1 MAGSIRRRG
10 ANTWELTVDLGRDPV
25 TGRRQRRFESFNGT
39 KKAAQQRLTE
49 LLSTR
54 DRGIDIQPT
63 KVTLAEYLARWLTD
77 YAAVSVAPST
87 LARYRIA
94 IDKHISAHLGSRLLA
109 ELRPMDIQ
117 RLHSMCLGEKLSP
130 RTVVQHHRIVREA
143 LKHAVLWQLIPTNA
157 ADAVS
162 PPRFERAELAV
173 LDAPGV
179 LKLLRRAEGSFLH
192 PMVFLAVHT
201 GARSGE
207 ILALRWSDID
217 FEGRS
222 LHIVRTVQRIAGEG
236 IIFRPTKTAR
246 SRRTIGLSAATLDF
260 LSARRQEDESTRTR
274 RAEADGERLVFPQEH
289 SGPYEPV
296 QISHAFSKLVSGSEF
311 EGLRF
316 HDLRHTAATLM
327 LSQNVHPKIVSERLG
342 HASVHITLDTYSH
355 VLPHLQDE
363 AAAAMDRILDPAR
376 YVQQADG
383 TDGKTAPHTYDRGQ
397 C

>member
-63 KVTLAEYLARWLTD
+63 KVTFGEYLARWLTD

-94 IDKHISAHLGSRLLA
+94 IDKHVSAHLGSRLLA
-109 ELRPMDIQ
+109 ELRPIDIQ
-117 RLHSMCLGEKLSP
+117 RLHSTCLGEKLSP

-143 LKHAVLWQLIPTNA
+143 LKHAVLWQLIPANP

-179 LKLLRRAEGSFLH
+179 LKLLQRAEGSFLH
-192 PMVFLAVHT
+192 SMVFLAVHT

-207 ILALRWSDID
+207 LLALRWSDID
-217 FEGRS
+217 FEARR
-222 LHIVRTVQRIAGEG
+222 LHISRTVQRIAGEG
-236 IIFRPTKTAR
+236 VVFRPTKTTR
-246 SRRTIGLSAATLDF
+246 SRRTIGLSAATHDF
-260 LSARRQEDESTRTR
+260 LAARRGQQEESKGAR
-274 RAEADGERLVFPQEH
+274 EVGVDGSGLVFSQDHGE
-289 SGPYEPV
+289 PYEPV
-296 QISHAFSKLVSGSEF
+296 QISHAFSKLVRGSEF

-376 YVQQADG
+376 YPRRADG
-383 TDGKTAPHTYDRGQ
+383 TDGRDGG
-397 C
+397 

>member
-1 MAGSIRRRG
+1 
-10 ANTWELTVDLGRDPV
+10 
-25 TGRRQRRFESFNGT
+25 
-39 KKAAQQRLTE
+39 
-49 LLSTR
+49 
-54 DRGIDIQPT
+54 
-63 KVTLAEYLARWLTD
+63 
-77 YAAVSVAPST
+77 
-87 LARYRIA
+87 
-94 IDKHISAHLGSRLLA
+94 
-109 ELRPMDIQ
+109 
-117 RLHSMCLGEKLSP
+117 
-130 RTVVQHHRIVREA
+130 
-143 LKHAVLWQLIPTNA
+143 
-157 ADAVS
+157 
-162 PPRFERAELAV
+162 
-173 LDAPGV
+173 
-179 LKLLRRAEGSFLH
+179 
-192 PMVFLAVHT
+192 
-201 GARSGE
+201 
-207 ILALRWSDID
+207 
-217 FEGRS
+217 
-222 LHIVRTVQRIAGEG
+222 VQRIAGEG

-274 RAEADGERLVFPQEH
+274 RAEADGERLVFTQEH

>member
-63 KVTLAEYLARWLTD
+63 KVTFGEYLARWLTD

-117 RLHSMCLGEKLSP
+117 RLHSACLGEKLSP
-130 RTVVQHHRIVREA
+130 RTVVQHHRIVRTA
-143 LKHAVLWQLIPTNA
+143 LKHAVLWQLIPSNP

-162 PPRFERAELAV
+162 PPRYERKEMSVLNETEVLRLLELV
-173 LDAPGV
+173 
-179 LKLLRRAEGSFLH
+179 KGSFLH
-192 PMVFLAVHT
+192 PIVYLAVDS
-201 GARSGE
+201 GARAGE
-207 ILALRWSDID
+207 LLGLRWSDVNLDRQTI
-217 FEGRS
+217 R
-222 LHIVRTVQRIAGEG
+222 IVRTVQRIPKEG
-236 IIFRPTKTAR
+236 IQFGTPKTAK
-246 SRRTIGLSAATLDF
+246 SRRTLRVSEGTCRVLKAHG
-260 LSARRQEDESTRTR
+260 ESQDDLRELQGD
-274 RAEADGERLVFPQEH
+274 AFVDQDLVFAQPH
-289 SGPYEPV
+289 GGPFEPV
-296 QISHAFSKLVSGSEF
+296 QISHAFGKLVRSSD
-311 EGLRF
+311 LPQVRF

-327 LSQNVHPKIVSERLG
+327 LSGNIHPKVVSERLG
-342 HASVHITLDTYSH
+342 HASIHITLDTYSH
-355 VLPHLQDE
+355 VLPNLQDQ
-363 AAAAMDRILDPAR
+363 AATAMERVLQFPFNAPAAEVPDQLDH
-376 YVQQADG
+376 G
-383 TDGKTAPHTYDRGQ
+383 
-397 C
+397 